1 MCLHYLVKLIAGLLD
16 QYLPYIKV
24 TKYTA
29 DKPRVTQ
36 QLKDVIHQRQ
46 RALLSSNRQEYS
58 RLRNRAGRMSKSL
71 RQKYYQKKVQAL
83 HEADSHSWWKR
94 TKQFLSVS
102 DTDPL
107 QHLDVPTGQSLAD
120 AINTYFVRV
129 CPMTYR
135 QLTLTCLSWSP
146 IHSSVQHLLLS
157 LTRLHTSLVG
167 LTYTRRPV
175 LTVYT
180 RGY

>member
-1 MCLHYLVKLIAGLLD
+1 MCHFWATLYNFDTFSHFQPEVI
-16 QYLPYIKV
+16 V
-24 TKYTA
+24 
-29 DKPRVTQ
+29 Q
-36 QLKDVIHQRQ
+36 QLT
-46 RALLSSNRQEYS
+46 EC
-58 RLRNRAGRMSKSL
+58 RMSKSL

-107 QHLDVPTGQSLAD
+107 QHLDIPTGQSLAD
-120 AINTYFVRV
+120 AINTYFVSV
-129 CPMTYR
+129 SNDLPAM
-135 QLTLTCLSWSP
+135 TLTCLSWSP
-146 IHSSVQHLLLS
+146 THSSVQNLLLS
-157 LTRLHTSLVG
+157 LTRLHTSLAG

-175 LTVYT
+175 LTVYP